1 MHKHNIHTFPRAA
14 RQPSGGPIFGLT
26 LCALCLLLT
35 ACGDS
40 AVNSQRLQRY
50 DQPALAPIDVR
61 PSSLAVTLQVAAN
74 GRGFTPESL
83 KQLNVMLKDQGRLS
97 KQTLTLI
104 PRSARGEQMAAR
116 LASVLKNAGA
126 DAQKVKLM
134 RAATAGAQSGD
145 VEVISEALAVKTTR
159 CQVNDPGLL
168 MVKPFEGIGYLG
180 CATQNNLAMMV
191 AEPRDL
197 IQAKALD
204 DADGVVAVNSIER
217 YQSDEVKEL
226 IDINFDD

>member
-1 MHKHNIHTFPRAA
+1 MNKQNNTLGSSAN
-14 RQPSGGPIFGLT
+14 PIFRLAA
-26 LCALCLLLT
+26 CAVCLLLV

-50 DQPALAPIDVR
+50 EQPALAPIDVR

-83 KQLNVMLKDQGRLS
+83 KQLNVMLKDQGRLA

-104 PRSARGEQMAAR
+104 PRTVRGEQMAGR

-134 RAATAGAQSGD
+134 GISGGGQSGD
-145 VEVISEALAVKTTR
+145 LEVISQALAVKTTR
-159 CQVNDPGLL
+159 CQVNDADLL
-168 MVKPFEGIGYLG
+168 MVKPFEGMGYLG

-197 IQAKALD
+197 IQAKTLD
-204 DADGVVAVNSIER
+204 EADGVVAVNSIER

-226 IDINFDD
+226 IDIDFNED

>member
-1 MHKHNIHTFPRAA
+1 MKSSA
-14 RQPSGGPIFGLT
+14 SPILRLT
-26 LCALCLLLT
+26 LCAACLLLA
-35 ACGDS
+35 ACGDRS
-40 AVNSQRLQRY
+40 MNSQRMQRY
-50 DQPALAPIDVR
+50 EQPALAPIEVR

-104 PRSARGEQMAAR
+104 PRTVRGEQMAAR

-134 RAATAGAQSGD
+134 RTSSAGGHAGD
-145 VEVISEALAVKTTR
+145 LEVISEALAVKTAR
-159 CQVNDPGLL
+159 CQVNDPNLL
-168 MVKPFEGIGYLG
+168 MVKPFEGMGYLG

-197 IQAKALD
+197 IQAKTLD
-204 DADGVVAVNSIER
+204 DADGVMAVNSIER
-217 YQSDEVKEL
+217 YQTDEVKEL
-226 IDINFDD
+226 IDINFED

>member
-1 MHKHNIHTFPRAA
+1 MKSSA
-14 RQPSGGPIFGLT
+14 RPLFRLT
-26 LCALCLLLT
+26 LCAVCLLLT
-35 ACGDS
+35 ACGDKS
-40 AVNSQRLQRY
+40 VNSQRMQRY
-50 DQPALAPIDVR
+50 EQPALATIDVR

-104 PRSARGEQMAAR
+104 PRSVRGEQMAGR

-134 RAATAGAQSGD
+134 RTSSAGGQSGD
-145 VEVISEALAVKTTR
+145 LEVISQALAVKPTR
-159 CQVNDPGLL
+159 CQVNDPDLL
-168 MVKPFEGIGYLG
+168 MVKPFEGVGYLG

-197 IQAKALD
+197 IQAKTLD
-204 DADGVVAVNSIER
+204 DADGVAAVNSIER
-217 YQSDEVKEL
+217 YQSDEAKDL
-226 IDINFDD
+226 IDIDFED